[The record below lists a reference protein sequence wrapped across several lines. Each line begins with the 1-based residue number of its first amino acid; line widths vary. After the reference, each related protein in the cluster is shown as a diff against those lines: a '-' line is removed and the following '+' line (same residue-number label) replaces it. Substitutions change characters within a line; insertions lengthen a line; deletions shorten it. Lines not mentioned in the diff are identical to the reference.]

1 MDIKEIIQ
9 AWITS
14 HNPTAEEKEIA
25 DTRLKICQQCPAY
38 TLRFKFY
45 ICSDCGCPIPKKVF
59 ARNKESCPK
68 RIWPI

>member
-38 TLRFKFY
+38 KSMLKFY

-59 ARNKESCPK
+59 AKNKESCPK